1 MLAAGLEAEP
11 GEQTL
16 FGLCRRSQLLWP
28 DFAAEL
34 EAASGLSVGLRTE
47 GTMQVAL
54 THDDA
59 ARLRFMAVY
68 QRELGVELDW
78 LTPEQARRLEP
89 HLGARLAGALFCPAD
104 HQVEPIRVVAALRQ
118 ALLSAGAELHEH
130 ADVEELVVGAP
141 AVRGVRVGGTLHP
154 AETVV
159 LCAGAWSREV
169 AGLPAAARPPV
180 RPVKGQMLALQ
191 MPPASPLLR
200 HVLWTP
206 QVYLV
211 PRHDGRLVVGA
222 TVEERGFEAHPTAGG
237 VMALL
242 EGAWRAVPAVEELP
256 LQSIWVGHRPG
267 SRDDAP
273 LLGPTGVEGL
283 ILATG
288 HYRNGILLAPVTAA
302 LIADCVRQGW
312 LEDWAAPFAAR
323 RFDREV
329 VRA

>member
-1 MLAAGLEAEP
+1 
-11 GEQTL
+11 
-16 FGLCRRSQLLWP
+16 
-28 DFAAEL
+28 
-34 EAASGLSVGLRTE
+34 
-47 GTMQVAL
+47 
-54 THDDA
+54 
-59 ARLRFMAVY
+59 
-68 QRELGVELDW
+68 
-78 LTPEQARRLEP
+78 
-89 HLGARLAGALFCPAD
+89 
-104 HQVEPIRVVAALRQ
+104 LRQ
-118 ALLSAGAELHEH
+118 ALLAAGASLHEQ
-130 ADVEELVVGAP
+130 ADVSELVIRDHAVQ
-141 AVRGVRVGGTLHP
+141 AVRVNGALHP

-159 LCAGAWSREV
+159 LCAGAWSPGL

-191 MPPASPLLR
+191 MPPGSPLLR

-211 PRHDGRLVVGA
+211 PRTDGRLVVGA
-222 TVEERGFEAHPTAGG
+222 TVEERGFETHPTAGG

-242 EGAWRAVPAVEELP
+242 EGAWRAVPAVEDLP

-273 LLGPTGVEGL
+273 LLGPAGVEGL

-302 LIADCVRQGW
+302 LIADCVRHGR
-312 LEDWAAPFAAR
+312 LADWAAPFAAR